1 MRVVPGF
8 PCLRSPSLTNAQLTT
23 LQRLWRIAG
32 LEAVSGYGSALLA
45 IAVASDTTLA
55 DMLRWV
61 DFDDARSVADAVAAL
76 LRWRQRTFK

>member
-1 MRVVPGF
+1 MSLVPGVAC
-8 PCLRSPSLTNAQLTT
+8 PRSASLTSAQLTT

-45 IAVASDTTLA
+45 IAVASDSTLA
-55 DMLRWV
+55 DMLRWI
-61 DFDDARSVADAVAAL
+61 DFDDDGSVADAVDAL